1 MNPIEHITVRPRQ
14 RDHVVVEPSVFRE
27 FGIRRGIPPKED
39 EVIEAVNDGK
49 LYYFTVPRN
58 PHVMF
63 AKRIEFVANDE
74 SQHVIERGMVMLG
87 HGVASTNLERDWEF
101 RGTGKN
107 VSATVAAYE
116 AYAKAHDLPP
126 LDAIIVCREYTV
138 TQAGI
143 VFETRGIPYIHGEG
157 RVIIP
162 AAVRRGQLFTNG
174 GGIENMVVTASKWDG
189 IDRWRGYWDHAMEH
203 RSTRQIPGWAKQA
216 ATNS

>member
-74 SQHVIERGMVMLG
+74 SQHVIERG
-87 HGVASTNLERDWEF
+87 
-101 RGTGKN
+101 
-107 VSATVAAYE
+107 
-116 AYAKAHDLPP
+116 
-126 LDAIIVCREYTV
+126 
-138 TQAGI
+138 
-143 VFETRGIPYIHGEG
+143 IPYIHGEG